1 MTDARPD
8 REIYREERKDWQR
21 ELAHIYR
28 ERDMKDDYEALIKPK
43 TKEEVRAHQA
53 ELRGLMLLTA
63 LVVGIACVA
72 IAILW

>member
-1 MTDARPD
+1 MTAPQPD
-8 REIYREERKDWQR
+8 RETYRREREGWQR

-28 ERDMKDDYEALIKPK
+28 ERDMKDDYEAFIKPK

-63 LVVGIACVA
+63 LVVGITGVA
-72 IAILW
+72 IVLLW